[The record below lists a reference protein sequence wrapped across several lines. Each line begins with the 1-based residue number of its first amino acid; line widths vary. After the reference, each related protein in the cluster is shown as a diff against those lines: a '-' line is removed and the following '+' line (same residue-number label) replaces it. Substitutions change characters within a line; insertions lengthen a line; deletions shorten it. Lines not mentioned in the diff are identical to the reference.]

1 MEIEFN
7 PNEKL
12 KKYYIDK
19 YNQYIFDNNL
29 RLKFSLKKIFLKV
42 SYYSNFSNQNKET
55 FPRKEIESLNSNY
68 MVKDALI
75 ENKKLK

>member
-7 PNEKL
+7 LNEKL
-12 KKYYIDK
+12 NKYYIDK
-19 YNQYIFDNNL
+19 LINFLDNNL

-42 SYYSNFSNQNKET
+42 SYYSNFSNQNKKT